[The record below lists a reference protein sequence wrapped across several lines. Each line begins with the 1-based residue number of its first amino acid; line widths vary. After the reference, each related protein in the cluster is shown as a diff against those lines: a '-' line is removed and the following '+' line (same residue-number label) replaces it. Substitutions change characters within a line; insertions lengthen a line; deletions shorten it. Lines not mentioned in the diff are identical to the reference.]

1 MNRNDPTYVSACM
14 DAPEG
19 MKTVFGDPG
28 EDASG
33 YVHDEVYCVRDG
45 REMRLQILL
54 PRYTGELM
62 TREAVKLGAPNVLPF
77 EKAPNPLYPLIVF
90 IQGSAWN
97 RQDLYKAIPR
107 MSRFVRKGYAVACVE
122 YRESAC
128 SIWPAQLVDV
138 KTAIR
143 YIKSNA
149 DLFGIDKNRA
159 AIMGTSSGGHLTQ
172 MVGLTIGSKEFDDGL
187 YPEENDSVRCC
198 VDLYGPSDLTCINRA
213 PRAKF
218 FSSIP
223 LNISAEGMLLGRV
236 DPEIETDIA
245 CKASP
250 VCYVE
255 DGREYPPFL
264 IMHGDEDG
272 MVPFD
277 QSVRIYNR
285 LRKSGADVRLY
296 KVLGAGHGI
305 EFYSDE
311 VMEVMYSFLEKYL

>member
-45 REMRLQILL
+45 RKMRLQILL

-143 YIKSNA
+143 YIKANA
-149 DLFGIDKNRA
+149 DLFGIDKNRV
-159 AIMGTSSGGHLTQ
+159 AIMGTSSGGHLSQ
-172 MVGLTIGSKEFDDGL
+172 MTALTMGFKEFAVFPTLWDENNPCRIYAAYIGEQNDGSGASAPPIVEKSL
-187 YPEENDSVRCC
+187 
-198 VDLYGPSDLTCINRA
+198 LSDGQRA
-213 PRAKF
+213 
-218 FSSIP
+218 FSI
-223 LNISAEGMLLGRV
+223 ISAFSGRYCAAVSPAYGMAYCSR
-236 DPEIETDIA
+236 
-245 CKASP
+245 KHSFASSSSS
-250 VCYVE
+250 E
-255 DGREYPPFL
+255 
-264 IMHGDEDG
+264 
-272 MVPFD
+272 
-277 QSVRIYNR
+277 
-285 LRKSGADVRLY
+285 
-296 KVLGAGHGI
+296 
-305 EFYSDE
+305 
-311 VMEVMYSFLEKYL
+311 